1 MRRIFL
7 TVLLA
12 SAATS
17 ATADPK
23 LPSASEVLDRMGFSP
38 GAMQQVLAGE
48 FVREDGN
55 SNSKDDLS
63 IALAFLVRVPPEK
76 FDSELTEK
84 RFIFQLDPNTLAGS
98 AIEGDGSLDDFAGL
112 KLTAAE
118 REFYVKT
125 GPGDSVNLSAAEFAA
140 LRAIGGA
147 GPEVDTAMKKVLLDR
162 YREYRAKGLAG
173 ISPYDRG
180 DGETRKPGVS
190 LRLDSESAHVL
201 TGFDPAFARFLVDY
215 PNAKVPELTEKFYWL
230 RYEAHGS
237 PVLVLTHAFS
247 APLGEWTLFCQR
259 QFYVSRGYNTEQAIA
274 LFIPVREGTLAAYT
288 NHTGTDQVMGFGG
301 SARRAIGE
309 RMMMQELSGL
319 FEKLRNAA
327 AKSQ

>member
-1 MRRIFL
+1 MRRVFL

-12 SAATS
+12 GAATN
-17 ATADPK
+17 AAADSH
-23 LPSASEVLDRMGFSP
+23 LPRASDVLDRMGFSA
-38 GAMQQVLAGE
+38 GAMQQVLDGQ
-48 FVREDGN
+48 FVREDGK
-55 SNSKDDLS
+55 SNAKDDLAIS
-63 IALAFLVRVPPEK
+63 LAFLVRVPPEK

-98 AIEGDGSLDDFAGL
+98 AIEGDGSLEDFSEL

-118 REFYVKT
+118 RNFYTKT
-125 GPGDSVNLSAAEFAA
+125 GAGDSINLSAAEFATMRA
-140 LRAIGGA
+140 LGSA
-147 GPEVDTAMKKVLLDR
+147 GPEVDAAMKNILLQR

-190 LRLDSESAHVL
+190 LRLDSESAHAL
-201 TGFDPAFARFLVDY
+201 TGFDPDFARFLVDY
-215 PNAKVPELTEKFYWL
+215 PDAKVSDLTEKFYWL

-247 APLGEWTLFCQR
+247 APMGEWTLFCQR

-288 NHTGTDQVMGFGG
+288 NHTGTDQVLGFGG
-301 SARRAIGE
+301 GAKRAIGE
-309 RMMMQELSGL
+309 RLMMQELSGL